1 MAKEKNNSECNKAL
15 VTAIQSLDSLNNEI
29 VQFIFKSKSAEF
41 DVDSNPYD
49 DSPATA
55 RWQQQREAL
64 KSSVALMRRLLV
76 EAQAKFRKMMEDNK
90 TLASS
95 MDGDIKNISHQEV
108 SKLQIELTNTN
119 KLISEITT
127 SGSTSP
133 ELGNAPIMS
142 GNTLTTCLPAPKS
155 NVISM
160 NQSESNCNF
169 QNSKSSVS
177 PKSSTNNSCANW
189 EEGDSDKQTSPV
201 KSNTTSFVV
210 TTAPSNDN
218 QCERCKNCTHEDVNQ
233 LEERL
238 QQQEDLN
245 SKLSQQNRSLQREL
259 EELRSYKENAQDQ
272 EDVLLSRAQWL
283 EDELKR
289 TKQVLEN
296 LKQDRKRLRA
306 EKFDLLN
313 QMKELYGTL
322 EDKENELRDFIRNY
336 EQRMIDSDES
346 LKQLVRTKEE
356 FEREKWSILK
366 RARDEAEHS
375 VALCAQLAL
384 KDAQIRR
391 FQEEVNLI
399 RDRMGYFSDVESA
412 RNFRTNGYNS
422 PSMTPTAHSSNAPT
436 LTPVSERKS
445 LSYGG
450 TPTITVDED
459 QNSVY
464 YSTTSARDDRVLSF
478 PGLSRSAEE
487 IYVHSSANSDVSSS
501 KKSWKRKERKG
512 TWSSISRVF
521 SRGRHRKGLDQCV
534 LDGGGSDQRSSWSP
548 QGSLCASPLSEDNYN
563 EKLKLLEETQGKPME
578 KWKAST
584 VLSWIEITLGMPQ
597 YGRKCAENIKSGKI
611 LLELSDGELETGLGI
626 SNPMHRR
633 KLRLAIEEHRDSALC
648 LNPKINLLSH
658 LWVVDE
664 WLPSL
669 GLTTYS
675 DAFNHQLVD
684 GRMLDTLTKKDLEK
698 HLNITRKFHQ
708 LSVIHAIHLLR
719 IVKFDKQIL
728 AQRRSRCEH
737 MDLDPLVWTNERFIK
752 WAKSIDLEEYAE
764 NLQGSGVHGA
774 LVVLEP
780 SFTADTMATAL
791 GIPASK
797 NIIRRHLTTELD
809 NLIQPARMSLE
820 AEVVFYS
827 RKSQKKNSGSL
838 SGSGTSSLGH
848 SFMRSYSKGTLDKP
862 DKRRTNMRFSTWK
875 SSQLSVS

>member
-1 MAKEKNNSECNKAL
+1 MTEQKNNTECNKAL
-15 VTAIQSLDSLNNEI
+15 IKAIQSLDSLNDEI
-29 VQFIFKSKSAEF
+29 VQFIFTPKSAEF
-41 DVDSNPYD
+41 DVDSNSYD
-49 DSPATA
+49 DPPTIA
-55 RWQQQREAL
+55 RCRQQREGLKTSMAL
-64 KSSVALMRRLLV
+64 VRRLLV
-76 EAQAKFRKMMEDNK
+76 DAQAKFRKMMEDNK
-90 TLASS
+90 ALASS
-95 MDGDIKNISHQEV
+95 IDGNIQNTSRQEV
-108 SKLQIELTNTN
+108 SELRVELINTG
-119 KLISEITT
+119 KRISEIT
-127 SGSTSP
+127 STSP
-133 ELGNAPIMS
+133 EFSDAPIMA
-142 GNTLTTCLPAPKS
+142 GNTLTTCFPAPKN

-169 QNSKSSVS
+169 QNSKTSSS
-177 PKSSTNNSCANW
+177 PKSSTNNSCSNR

-201 KSNTTSFVV
+201 KNNATSLISTT
-210 TTAPSNDN
+210 TPSNDN
-218 QCERCKNCTHEDVNQ
+218 QCERCKNCTHEDINQ

-238 QQQEDLN
+238 CQQEDLN
-245 SKLSQQNRSLQREL
+245 SKLSQQNRSLQKEL
-259 EELRSYKENAQDQ
+259 EELRSYKDQ
-272 EDVLLSRAQWL
+272 EHVLLSRTQWL
-283 EDELKR
+283 ENELKH
-289 TKQVLEN
+289 TKEALAT

-336 EQRMIDSDES
+336 EQRMKDSDES
-346 LKQLVRTKEE
+346 LKQLVRTREE

-366 RARDEAEHS
+366 HARDEAEHS
-375 VALCAQLAL
+375 VELCAQLAL
-384 KDAQIRR
+384 KDAQIRQ
-391 FQEEVNLI
+391 FQEEI
-399 RDRMGYFSDVESA
+399 RDRVGYFSDVESA
-412 RNFRTNGYNS
+412 RNFRTNGYHS

-464 YSTTSARDDRVLSF
+464 YSTTSTRDDRLLPF

-487 IYVHSSANSDVSSS
+487 IYVHSSANSDVSSG

-521 SRGRHRKGLDQCV
+521 SRGRHRKGVDQCV
-534 LDGGGSDQRSSWSP
+534 LDGGSSDQRSSWSP

-563 EKLKLLEETQGKPME
+563 EKLKLLEEAQGKPME
-578 KWKAST
+578 TWKAAT

-597 YGRKCAENIKSGKI
+597 YGGKCAENIKSGKI

-658 LWVVDE
+658 MWVVDE

-669 GLTTYS
+669 GLTAYS
-675 DAFNHQLVD
+675 EAFNHQLVD

-708 LSVIHAIHLLR
+708 LSIMHAIHLLR

-728 AQRRSRCEH
+728 TQRRSRCEH

-752 WAKSIDLEEYAE
+752 WVKSIDLEEYAE

-791 GIPASK
+791 GIPGSK

-827 RKSQKKNSGSL
+827 RKNQKKNTGS
-838 SGSGTSSLGH
+838 SSSIGTSSLGQ
-848 SFMRSYSKGTLDKP
+848 SFMRSYSRGTLDKP
-862 DKRRTNMRFSTWK
+862 DKRRTNTRFSTWK